1 MQKKKSNVNR
11 TDRLNSE
18 FQKDIYEIISR
29 KLQNPK
35 ISAMFSV
42 LKVDTSKDLKH
53 AKVYI
58 SVYSPSEE
66 KKKETFEAIRE
77 DAKKIRYELSKGA
90 RLRTV
95 PELTFIADDSMDYGD
110 KMEKLLKSLKSEN

>member
-1 MQKKKSNVNR
+1 
-11 TDRLNSE
+11 
-18 FQKDIYEIISR
+18 
-29 KLQNPK
+29 
-35 ISAMFSV
+35 MFSV

-58 SVYSPSEE
+58 SVYSTSEE
-66 KKKETFEAIRE
+66 KKKETFEAICN

-95 PELTFIADDSMDYGD
+95 PELTFISDDSMDYSD
-110 KMEKLLKSLKSEN
+110 KMEKLLNSLKSDN

>member
-1 MQKKKSNVNR
+1 MQKRKSNVNR

-18 FQKDIYEIISR
+18 FQKEIYEIISR

-35 ISAMFSV
+35 ITAMFSV

-53 AKVYI
+53 AKVFLSI
-58 SVYSPSEE
+58 YSNSEE
-66 KKKETFEAIRE
+66 KKKETFEAISN

-95 PELTFIADDSMDYGD
+95 PELTFVLDESMDYSD
-110 KMEKLLKSLKSEN
+110 KMEKLLNSLKSDK